1 MSRAQARNAT
11 HPAGPVEHDAG
22 RSAGARRTGAHRRR
36 SPWGRRILAA
46 AVACAVVALGGVV
59 AAFTMVDL
67 PSAVPMMRAS
77 VLYDSD
83 GTTELARLGV
93 ENRTPV
99 KLSAVPPVVR
109 HAVLAAEDRGFYGHW
124 GLSWRGLARA
134 LVSNVTSDGSTQGAS
149 TITQQYVKNTYLGQE
164 RTAKRKIKEA
174 VLSVKIERRLSK
186 DEILEGYLNTIYF
199 GRGAYGIDAAAKTY
213 FGVRVED
220 LRPEQGAVLAAIIK
234 SPTGYDPERSR
245 PAAEA
250 RWRYVLTTMADAG
263 WLSSAEAKDAKYPA
277 ITPEHSSLTG
287 PAGYVVAQVEHEL
300 RAQGITDQELR
311 TEGLRIVTTIDRD
324 AQAAATAAMRAALGR
339 AAADTRGALVSIQ
352 PGTGAIRAYY
362 GGDRGY
368 GFLDYARGSYP
379 SGGTLRP
386 FVSAATILGADTE
399 DSARGGSGG
408 RGARAAL
415 SLATSA
421 GIRKSAAGQKEID
434 AKDPHESADSVLSR
448 YPVSPVELAAGMG
461 TLAAGVRGDP
471 HLVRSVQQG
480 RATVYENQARG
491 HRVDGPLSVSVIRT
505 SGLYRKDSDWQA
517 LLPGGRWSS
526 GNLGVVQAG
535 PAKAQTSSTAWAA
548 GLTPELS
555 TAIWLGH
562 DKNRPL
568 LAKSGG
574 PLDSRQTALTA
585 WQAFAVHAGPGHQ

>member
-1 MSRAQARNAT
+1 
-11 HPAGPVEHDAG
+11 
-22 RSAGARRTGAHRRR
+22 
-36 SPWGRRILAA
+36 
-46 AVACAVVALGGVV
+46 
-59 AAFTMVDL
+59 
-67 PSAVPMMRAS
+67 
-77 VLYDSD
+77 
-83 GTTELARLGV
+83 
-93 ENRTPV
+93 
-99 KLSAVPPVVR
+99 
-109 HAVLAAEDRGFYGHW
+109 
-124 GLSWRGLARA
+124 
-134 LVSNVTSDGSTQGAS
+134 
-149 TITQQYVKNTYLGQE
+149 
-164 RTAKRKIKEA
+164 
-174 VLSVKIERRLSK
+174 
-186 DEILEGYLNTIYF
+186 
-199 GRGAYGIDAAAKTY
+199 
-213 FGVRVED
+213 
-220 LRPEQGAVLAAIIK
+220 
-234 SPTGYDPERSR
+234 
-245 PAAEA
+245 
-250 RWRYVLTTMADAG
+250 MADAG
-263 WLSSAEAKDAKYPA
+263 WLSPAEAKDAKYPA